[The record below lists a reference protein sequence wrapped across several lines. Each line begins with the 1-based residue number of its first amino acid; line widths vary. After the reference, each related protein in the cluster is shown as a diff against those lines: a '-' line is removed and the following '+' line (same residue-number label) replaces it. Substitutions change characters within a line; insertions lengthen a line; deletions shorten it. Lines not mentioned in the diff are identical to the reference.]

1 MGHTTSI
8 SDYELERGDG
18 PPPCEGVDIE
28 VSHGK
33 SNAPKEHMSESEIR
47 GDFDDPDLEEEPK
60 TKAKVVTA
68 KEKKPPVTATAETKS
83 K

>member
-33 SNAPKEHMSESEIR
+33 SNAPKEHMSESEMR
-47 GDFDDPDLEEEPK
+47 GDFTDPDDDESK
-60 TKAKVVTA
+60 
-68 KEKKPPVTATAETKS
+68 TKS
-83 K
+83 KVVHAKDKTPPATSKDAKSK